1 MGYTIKLSP
10 GDTDISAKGFFLK
23 DGRILLVK
31 PTGSEDKYDIPG
43 GKVKMGESKEQGLF
57 RECFEEVGLKIKKAK
72 LLGED
77 KERKK
82 VYYVISQWNGE
93 IVLQLEEI
101 EKYRWVPVNEAINYS
116 LTRTAYNGL
125 VHYLLVELNGRV

>member
-1 MGYTIKLSP
+1 MGYKIKLSP
-10 GDTDISAKGFFLK
+10 GDTEISAKGFFLK

-31 PTGSEDKYDIPG
+31 PTGSENKYDIPG
-43 GKVKMGESKEQGLF
+43 GKIKFGESKEQGLY

-72 LLGED
+72 FIGED

-82 VYYVISQWNGE
+82 VYFMITDWHGE
-93 IVLQLEEI
+93 ILLQLEEI
-101 EKYRWVPVNEAINYS
+101 EKYRWVPIGEVKNYS

-125 VHYLLVELNGRV
+125 VHYLLL

>member
-1 MGYTIKLSP
+1 MAYKIKLSP
-10 GDTDISAKGFFLK
+10 GDTEISAKGFFLK

-31 PTGSEDKYDIPG
+31 PTGSENKYDIPG
-43 GKVKMGESKEQGLF
+43 GKIKFGESKEQGLY

-72 LLGED
+72 FIGED

-82 VYYVISQWNGE
+82 VYFMITDWHGE
-93 IVLQLEEI
+93 ILLQLEEI
-101 EKYRWVPVNEAINYS
+101 EKYRWVPIGEVKNYS

-125 VHYLLVELNGRV
+125 VHYLLL